1 VNSGPTVADEPTL
14 AVEHLDVVFAA
25 RRRQPA
31 VHAVRDV
38 SFTIAR
44 GETLGLVGESGSGKS
59 TTARGMMRLVEPAGG
74 RVVLGGQDITALGR
88 REMRR
93 ARRDM
98 QMVFQDPYSSLD
110 PSRVIGLSVGESL
123 EVHTRLGA
131 PERHEQVRELLRRV
145 NLSPDLYERYPYEFS
160 GGQRQR
166 IAIARAIALRPR
178 VVVCDEAVSSLDVS
192 TQNEIINLLEELQA
206 DLGMSYLFIAHD
218 LAVVRH
224 ISDRIAV
231 MYLGHIVEEGPS
243 ERVFN
248 EPAHPYTEMLLA
260 AVPSPDPSRRGSN
273 AALVHGELP
282 DPARPPAGC
291 PFRSRCRY
299 ALDECATTMPASSA
313 VRGGG
318 TVRCHAAPI
327 RPRRPPSLASSTT
340 RLLTDT
346 VPTLP

>member
-1 VNSGPTVADEPTL
+1 VNPAPTVAIEPAV
-14 AVEHLDVVFAA
+14 AVEHLDVVFPG

-59 TTARGMMRLVEPAGG
+59 TTARGMMRLVEPTGG
-74 RVVLGGQDITALGR
+74 RVILAGQDITALGG

-110 PSRVIGLSVGESL
+110 PSRVIGLSVGEAL
-123 EVHTRLGA
+123 EVHTKLSA
-131 PERHEQVRELLRRV
+131 SDRHEQVRELLRRV

-206 DLGMSYLFIAHD
+206 ELGMSYLFIAHD

-260 AVPSPDPSRRGSN
+260 AVPSPDPSRRGSS
-273 AALVHGELP
+273 AELVHGELP

-299 ALDECATTMPASSA
+299 ALDECATTMPTASA
-313 VRGGG
+313 VPGGG

-327 RPRRPPSLASSTT
+327 RPRQSPWLASSANH
-340 RLLTDT
+340 LLTDT